1 MHIRKKRKKW
11 QCIVRHKGHMVT
23 QTFVSKSDASLW
35 GHKIEADLINGTYQ
49 NNDKLIQMRFKDLL
63 HLYLEKALH
72 KSKRPKIL
80 KYDVEL
86 MRRMPL
92 ARYTLAQ

>member
-35 GHKIEADLINGTYQ
+35 DHKIEADLINGTYQ

-63 HLYLEKALH
+63 HLYLDKT
-72 KSKRPKIL
+72 
-80 KYDVEL
+80 
-86 MRRMPL
+86 MQRMSENFEIAKGGKFGTYKL
-92 ARYTLAQ
+92 VI

>member
-1 MHIRKKRKKW
+1 
-11 QCIVRHKGHMVT
+11 
-23 QTFVSKSDASLW
+23 
-35 GHKIEADLINGTYQ
+35 
-49 NNDKLIQMRFKDLL
+49 MRLKDLL
-63 HLYLEKALH
+63 QLYLEKALH

-92 ARYTLAQ
+92 ARYTLAQRSLFFESFFGVIVL